1 MCKMQKSV
9 PLILNLSMTKQEIIS
24 LLTADFYE
32 RFAEQSAGIITGSGS
47 KEALFELLEETVRY
61 SCLTKRCED
70 VNSKDNYLSSISRE
84 DLRKTEFRAA
94 YVIEYIYFSDI
105 RQFEP
110 FYGRFFRIFPLVRNE
125 SVKRHFTKIMAHILN
140 RDKYHATDAECEAVA
155 TACVDWIINKK
166 VKVAVQIWAIE
177 CLFILQ
183 HRVEWV
189 KEILEDILQNLS
201 VNPSPAMIV
210 RLRRWREK

>member
-1 MCKMQKSV
+1 MQKSV
-9 PLILNLSMTKQEIIS
+9 PLILNLNMTKQEIIS

-32 RFAEQSAGIITGSGS
+32 KFAEHSADIITGSES
-47 KEALFELLEETVRY
+47 MKALFELLEET
-61 SCLTKRCED
+61 
-70 VNSKDNYLSSISRE
+70 ISRE
-84 DLRKTEFRAA
+84 DLRKVAFRAA
-94 YVIEYIYFSDI
+94 YVIEFIYFSDI

-110 FYGRFFRIFPLVRNE
+110 YYSRFFRIFPLVKNE

-140 RDKYHATDAECEAVA
+140 GDKYHATAAEREAVA

-183 HRVEWV
+183 PRIGWV
-189 KEILEDILQNLS
+189 KEILEDILLNLS

-210 RLRRWREK
+210 RLRRWRQK

>member
-24 LLTADFYE
+24 LLTANFYE
-32 RFAEQSAGIITGSGS
+32 RFAEQNAGIITGNGS
-47 KEALFELLEETVRY
+47 MEALFELLEET
-61 SCLTKRCED
+61 
-70 VNSKDNYLSSISRE
+70 ISRE
-84 DLRKTEFRAA
+84 DFSKTEFRAA
-94 YVIEYIYFSDI
+94 YVVEYIYFSDI

-110 FYGRFFRIFPLVRNE
+110 YYGRFFRIFPLVKNE

-140 RDKYHATDAECEAVA
+140 GDKYHATDADCEAVA

-183 HRVEWV
+183 PRIVWV
-189 KEILEDILQNLS
+189 KEILEEILQNLS

-210 RLRRWREK
+210 RLKRWRQK

>member
-1 MCKMQKSV
+1 MQKSV

-32 RFAEQSAGIITGSGS
+32 RFAEQSAGIITGSES
-47 KEALFELLEETVRY
+47 MEALFELLEETVRY
-61 SCLTKRCED
+61 SCSKKRGMD

-94 YVIEYIYFSDI
+94 YVIEFIYFSDI

-110 FYGRFFRIFPLVRNE
+110 YYGRFFRIYPLVKNE

-140 RDKYHATDAECEAVA
+140 GDKYHATDADCEAVA
-155 TACVDWIINKK
+155 TACVDWIINKR

-183 HRVEWV
+183 PRIGWV
-189 KEILEDILQNLS
+189 KEILEDILLNLS

-210 RLRRWREK
+210 RLRRWRV

>member
-32 RFAEQSAGIITGSGS
+32 RFAEKCAGIITGSGS
-47 KEALFELLEETVRY
+47 MEALFELMEET
-61 SCLTKRCED
+61 
-70 VNSKDNYLSSISRE
+70 ISRE
-84 DLRKTEFRAA
+84 DLRKVAFRAA
-94 YVIEYIYFSDI
+94 YVVEYIYFSDI

-110 FYGRFFRIFPLVRNE
+110 YYGRFFRIFPLVTNE
-125 SVKRHFTKIMAHILN
+125 SVKRHFAKIMAHILKG
-140 RDKYHATDAECEAVA
+140 DKYHATDADCEAVA

-183 HRVEWV
+183 PRIEWV
-189 KEILEDILQNLS
+189 KEILEDVLQNLS

>member
-9 PLILNLSMTKQEIIS
+9 PLILNLNMTKQEIIS

-32 RFAEQSAGIITGSGS
+32 KFAKKCAGVITGSGS
-47 KEALFELLEETVRY
+47 TEALFELLEET
-61 SCLTKRCED
+61 
-70 VNSKDNYLSSISRE
+70 ISRE
-84 DLRKTEFRAA
+84 DIRNVAFRAA
-94 YVIEYIYFSDI
+94 YVIEFIYFSDI

-110 FYGRFFRIFPLVRNE
+110 YYSRFFRIFPLVKNE
-125 SVKRHFTKIMAHILN
+125 SVKRHFTKIMAHSLN
-140 RDKYHATDAECEAVA
+140 GDKYHATDADCEAVA

-183 HRVEWV
+183 HRVVWV

-210 RLRRWREK
+210 RLRRWRKSDNYNNCICAN

>member
-1 MCKMQKSV
+1 
-9 PLILNLSMTKQEIIS
+9 MTKQEIIS

-32 RFAEQSAGIITGSGS
+32 KFAEQSAGIITDSGS
-47 KEALFELLEETVRY
+47 MEALFELLEETVLY
-61 SCLTKRCED
+61 TCSKKRGVD
-70 VNSKDNYLSSISRE
+70 FNSKENYLSSISRE
-84 DLRKTEFRAA
+84 ELRKVEFRAA
-94 YVIEYIYFSDI
+94 YVVEYIYFSDI
-105 RQFEP
+105 RQFDP
-110 FYGRFFRIFPLVRNE
+110 YYGRFFRIFPLVTNE
-125 SVKRHFTKIMAHILN
+125 SVKRHFTKIMAHILSG
-140 RDKYHATDAECEAVA
+140 DKYRATDADCETVA

-189 KEILEDILQNLS
+189 KEILEEILQNLS

-210 RLRRWREK
+210 RLRRWRV